1 MILGMD
7 YSGLSEKEVKDSLS
21 NYGYNEIREISSIS
35 PLRILIRQVKK
46 NSIIYLLLFAI
57 IISFFVGKTITA
69 YTILGV
75 LVIVVAVS
83 FFQEYKAERAIEALK
98 KMIMPVSIVIRQG
111 KEKEIPTRE
120 IVPGD
125 IILLRTG
132 EKVPADSVILDSK
145 ELKVNE
151 SILTGESK
159 DVHKAAAAN
168 PKKHQDNNLVFMGTF
183 VTRGKATVQAIHT
196 GMNTRF
202 GKIAGMISTAEK
214 ELPLQDKVNYIIK
227 YMVLAAIIA
236 SLLTGFIMIVK
247 NLPFSYSVF
256 IDTLMV
262 ALALSV
268 AAFPE
273 GFPVVLI
280 TALASGAHRMAMKN
294 AIVNRMSII
303 ETLGETTIICA
314 DKTGTITTGEMTV
327 KKIFLNN
334 KMIDVGGVGYEG
346 NGDFLMVNKKITL
359 EKNPDLSLLIKAA
372 VLCNDARIERKGTDK
387 EFNAYGSPTESSLLV
402 MAAKADIYKEDI
414 KAKRIEE
421 LPFNCERKMMSV
433 LVNEGKNNYV
443 YSKGAPEMIIKK
455 CKYIRSNNRIIKL
468 NDRSRKKILSTTHQL
483 AGQSFRT
490 LALAYKA
497 SKTSNIKHLE
507 ENLVFLGVVGMDDPP
522 REEVRESIELCS
534 TAGIKVKMITG
545 DKKETAKAIA
555 EQIGLKGEIILGE
568 DLDELT
574 DDELSKVI
582 DNIAIFA
589 RVRPEHKL
597 RIVSILKQ
605 KGEIVTMTGDGVNDA
620 PALKEAHIGVAMGK
634 NGTDVSRA
642 SADLILKDDH
652 FSTIVDAVKE
662 GRTIFSNI
670 QKFSAYQISINVA
683 QTGMVL
689 LSVILGLPLPLVA
702 IQILLMNIIS
712 DEITAITLAFNP
724 YSKDVMNV
732 KPRKKTQLINK
743 SLFIMIMVAGLVMT
757 AGALFMFHYIHIIR
771 GESVTIART
780 GVFIVMTFF
789 AIANAF
795 NFRSFRKPV
804 PKLDL
809 MANEYLVLA
818 SLGSLVVSF
827 IAIYTPI
834 NKIFEMG
841 EIAAS
846 YWGIGI
852 VVSLIAIIAL
862 DFVKLINQ
870 KYHFLNYAT

>member
-1 MILGMD
+1 MD

-21 NYGYNEIREISSIS
+21 NYGFNEIREISGIS

-57 IISFFVGKTITA
+57 MISFFVGKTITA
-69 YTILGV
+69 YTIMGV
-75 LVIVVAVS
+75 LLIVVAVS

-132 EKVPADSVILDSK
+132 EKVPADCIILGEK

-151 SILTGESK
+151 SVLTGEAK
-159 DVHKAAAAN
+159 EIHKAAAAN
-168 PKKHQDNNLVFMGTF
+168 LKEHKDNNLVFMGTF
-183 VTRGKATVQAIHT
+183 VTRGKATVQAVHT

-214 ELPLQDKVNYIIK
+214 QLPLQDKINYIIK
-227 YMVLAAIIA
+227 YMVFAAITA
-236 SLLTGFIMIVK
+236 SLLTGIVMIVK
-247 NLPFSYSVF
+247 NLPFTHDIF
-256 IDTLMV
+256 IETLIV

-280 TALASGAHRMAMKN
+280 TALASGAHRMAKKN

-314 DKTGTITTGEMTV
+314 DKTGTITTGQMTV
-327 KKIFLNN
+327 KKILIGKNI
-334 KMIDVGGVGYEG
+334 IDVSGAGYEG
-346 NGDFLMVNKKITL
+346 NGDFVCKNKKITPENHPGL
-359 EKNPDLSLLIKAA
+359 GLLLKTA
-372 VLCNDARIERKGTDK
+372 VLCNDSRIERKGNDK
-387 EFNAYGSPTESSLLV
+387 EFNAFGSPTESSLLV
-402 MAAKADIYKEDI
+402 LASKADMYKEDI
-414 KAKRIEE
+414 KAKRVEE
-421 LPFNCERKMMSV
+421 LPFSSERKMMSV
-433 LVNEGKNNYV
+433 LVNEGKKNYV
-443 YSKGAPEMIIKK
+443 YSKGAPEMVLKK
-455 CKYIRSNNRIIKL
+455 CKYIMSNNRIIKL
-468 NDRSRKKILSTTHQL
+468 KDKERNKILSATHQL
-483 AGQSFRT
+483 ASQSFRT

-497 SKTSNIKHLE
+497 SKASSIKQLE
-507 ENLVFLGVVGMDDPP
+507 ENLVFLGILGMDDPP
-522 REEVRESIELCS
+522 REEVKESIELCS

-555 EQIGLKGEIILGE
+555 EQIGLKGDIIVGE

-597 RIVSILKQ
+597 RIVSVLKQ

-689 LSVILGLPLPLVA
+689 LSVMLGLPLPLVA

-743 SLFIMIMVAGLVMT
+743 SLFIMIIIAGLVMT
-757 AGALFMFHYIHIIR
+757 AGALFMFHYTHIIK
-771 GESVTIART
+771 GESVTTART
-780 GVFIVMTFF
+780 AVFVVMTFF

-809 MANEYLVLA
+809 TANKYLVLA
-818 SLGSLVVSF
+818 SLGSLIVSF
-827 IAIYTPI
+827 VAVYTPM
-834 NKIFEMG
+834 NKIFEMSP
-841 EIAAS
+841 ISAS
-846 YWGIGI
+846 FWA
-852 VVSLIAIIAL
+852 SAIIISLSVIMVL
-862 DFVKLINQ
+862 DFLKLVNQ
-870 KYHFLNYAT
+870 KYHFLNNSP

>member
-1 MILGMD
+1 MN
-7 YSGLSEKEVKDSLS
+7 YSGLSEKEVKDNLS
-21 NYGYNEIREISSIS
+21 KYGYNEIREVSGVSPIS
-35 PLRILIRQVKK
+35 ILVRQVRK
-46 NSIIYLLLFAI
+46 NSIIYLLLFAML
-57 IISFFVGKTITA
+57 ISFFVGKTITA

-75 LVIVVAVS
+75 LVIVISVS

-98 KMIMPVSIVIRQG
+98 KMIMPVSIVIRNG
-111 KEKEIPTRE
+111 KEKEIPTKE

-132 EKVPADSVILDSK
+132 EKVPADCIILLEK

-159 DVHKAAAAN
+159 EVHKAAVVN
-168 PKKHQDNNLVFMGTF
+168 PKKYQDVNLVFMGTF

-214 ELPLQDKVNYIIK
+214 ELPLQDKVNYIIR
-227 YMVLAAIIA
+227 YMVFAAIIA
-236 SLLTGFIMIVK
+236 SLLTGVIMIVK
-247 NLPFSYSVF
+247 NLPFSYPVF
-256 IDTLMV
+256 VEILIV

-280 TALASGAHRMAMKN
+280 TALASGAHRMAKKN

-303 ETLGETTIICA
+303 ETLGETTVICA
-314 DKTGTITTGEMTV
+314 DKTGTITTGQMTV
-327 KKIFLNN
+327 KKIFIGN
-334 KMIDVGGVGYEG
+334 KMVDVSGVGYEG
-346 NGDFLMVNKKITL
+346 TGDFLCGKKKIIIETHPNL
-359 EKNPDLSLLIKAA
+359 GLLLKTA
-372 VLCNDARIERKGTDK
+372 VLCNDSRIERKGTGK
-387 EFNAYGSPTESSLLV
+387 EYNAYGSPTESSLLV
-402 MAAKADIYKEDI
+402 LASKADIYKEDI

-421 LPFNCERKMMSV
+421 LPFSSERKMMSV
-433 LVNEGKNNYV
+433 LVSEGKKNYV
-443 YSKGAPEMIIKK
+443 YSKGAPEIILKK
-455 CKYIRSNNRIIKL
+455 CEYIQVNNKVIKM
-468 NDRSRKKILSTTHQL
+468 SEKQRKKILSVTHQL
-483 AGQSFRT
+483 AAQSFRT
-490 LALAYKA
+490 LALAYKP
-497 SKTSNIKHLE
+497 SKSSSIKKLE
-507 ENLVFLGVVGMDDPP
+507 EKLIFLGVMGMDDPP
-522 REEVRESIELCS
+522 REEVKESIELCN

-545 DKKETAKAIA
+545 DNKETAKAIA
-555 EQIGLKGEIILGE
+555 EQVGLKGEIILGE
-568 DLDELT
+568 ELDELT

-582 DNIAIFA
+582 DDIAIFA

-597 RIVSILKQ
+597 RIVSVLKQ
-605 KGEIVTMTGDGVNDA
+605 KGEVVTMTGDGVNDA

-634 NGTDVSRA
+634 SGTDVSRA

-689 LSVILGLPLPLVA
+689 LSVILGLPLPLIA

-724 YSKDVMNV
+724 YSKDVMHV
-732 KPRKKTQLINK
+732 KPRKKTQIINR
-743 SLFIMIMVAGLVMT
+743 SLFIMIMIAGLVMT
-757 AGALFMFHYIHIIR
+757 AGALFIFHYMHVIK
-771 GESVTIART
+771 GESVEAART
-780 GVFIVMTFF
+780 SVFVIMTFF

-809 MANEYLVLA
+809 MANEYLMMA
-818 SLGSLVVSF
+818 SVGSLVVSF
-827 IAIYTPI
+827 IAIYTPLS
-834 NKIFEMG
+834 KIFGMSM
-841 EIAAS
+841 IS
-846 YWGIGI
+846 IVDWGIAMLT
-852 VVSLIAIIAL
+852 SLIVIIAL
-862 DFVKLINQ
+862 DVVKILNQ
-870 KYHFLNYAT
+870 RYHFLNYSS